1 MVNKVQEFIRR
12 NNLLQSDGHYLVALS
27 GGADSVCL
35 LLVLKQLGYF
45 VEAIH
50 CNFHLRGEES
60 DRDESFCK
68 QLCADHQVK
77 LHLVHFDTAE
87 YASLHK
93 VSIEMA
99 ARQLRYHHFAHLC
112 HDLQFDGVCV
122 AHHQDDVAETVLMN
136 LIRGTGIKGLTGIKP
151 IHHLQTTN
159 TQHPTKATGRRA
171 KLGNPITLKVIRPL
185 LCVTRHE
192 IEDFLGT
199 IGQGYVTDS
208 TNLVADVVR
217 NKIRLQVLP
226 LLSEI
231 NPSAS
236 KNIVETAENLSFA
249 DEFLD
254 QAIAELAEGVNEGT
268 DDLSIPLEKIS
279 NEYVLFRML
288 SGYGFSSVQIK
299 QIFTHLDSPTGTQF
313 LSPTHILVFDRGRL
327 LISKQEEKPF
337 VEMRLTEEGVY
348 RIGESTKLKIE
359 RFDREKLTEISRHDN
374 IIMVDADKLSMPLTL
389 RRFKE
394 GDRFHPFGLNGTK
407 LVSDF
412 LTDQKLSLIQK
423 HRQLIINDSTGKI
436 IWVVARRLDN
446 RFKITPTTKSILR
459 LSFSED

>member
-1 MVNKVQEFIRR
+1 MVNKVQEFIRK
-12 NNLLQSDGHYLVALS
+12 NTLLQSDGHYLVALS

-60 DRDESFCK
+60 DRDESFCQ

-93 VSIEMA
+93 MSIEMA
-99 ARQLRYHHFAHLC
+99 ARHLRYHHFAQLC

-136 LIRGTGIKGLTGIKP
+136 LIRGTGIKGLTGIKA
-151 IHHLQTTN
+151 IHQHLTPN
-159 TQHPTKATGRRA
+159 TQQRLRVGEQSSGIPLT
-171 KLGNPITLKVIRPL
+171 VIRPL
-185 LCVTRHE
+185 LCISRHE
-192 IEDFLGT
+192 IEDFLLS

-254 QAIAELAEGVNEGT
+254 QAIAELAVGMNLGT

-279 NEYVLFRML
+279 NEYVLFRLL

-299 QIFTHLDSPTGTQF
+299 QVFAHLDAPTGTQF
-313 LSPTHILVFDRGRL
+313 ISPTHILVFDRGRL

-348 RIGESTKLKIE
+348 RIGEGKKLKIE
-359 RFDREKLTEISRHDN
+359 RFDREKLTEISRASN
-374 IIMVDADKLSMPLTL
+374 IVMVDADKLSMPLTL
-389 RRFKE
+389 RRFQE

-412 LTDQKLSLIQK
+412 LTDQKLSLIEK
-423 HRQLIINDSTGKI
+423 HRQLIIHDSTGKI